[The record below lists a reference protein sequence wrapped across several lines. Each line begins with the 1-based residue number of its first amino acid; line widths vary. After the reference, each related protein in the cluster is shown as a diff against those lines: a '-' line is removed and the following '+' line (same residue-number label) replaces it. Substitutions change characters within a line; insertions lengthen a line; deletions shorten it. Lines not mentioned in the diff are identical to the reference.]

1 MSDIKEV
8 AKKANVSPSTVSRV
22 IGGKI
27 PVAEET
33 KNRVLAAIAE
43 LRYRP
48 NVIAQGLK
56 GISTK
61 TIGLVIPNVRS
72 LVFPA
77 AIRGIEDIAKKNG
90 YVVVLCNT
98 DEDFEQ
104 ERFYIETLRSRLVDG
119 FIFST
124 ARPGA
129 QNILDLEAEGFPV
142 VLLLRQLERRV
153 SAVVLDNFNSSYQA
167 VKYLISRGLTK
178 IGLING
184 PLELTLYQ
192 ERFAGYKKAMEE
204 AGLPL
209 PMAAIVHG
217 IEGGEDAYLAT
228 TRILE
233 TGVHIDSFFA
243 TNDPKALG
251 AIRAVKDYGLS
262 VPGDISI
269 MGFDNLDIAPLLDP
283 PLTTVAQPFYEMGAK
298 ACERLINMIENKRP
312 EKPKIDV
319 LPAKVIVRGSVI

>member
-43 LRYRP
+43 LHYRP

-77 AIRGIEDIAKKNG
+77 AIRAIEDVAKKNG

-104 ERFYIETLRSRLVDG
+104 EKFYIETLRSRLVDG

-129 QNILDLEAEGFPV
+129 QNILDLETEGFPV

-153 SAVVLDNFNSSYQA
+153 NAVVLDNFNSSYQA
-167 VKYLISRGLTK
+167 VKYLISRGLSK

-184 PLELTLYQ
+184 SLELTLYQ
-192 ERFAGYKKAMEE
+192 ERFAGYKRALEE

-209 PMAAIVHG
+209 PEKAIIHG
-217 IEGGEDAYLAT
+217 IVGGEDAYLAT
-228 TRILE
+228 TRILQ
-233 TGVHIDSFFA
+233 TGVSVDSFFA

-251 AIRAVKDYGLS
+251 AMRAVKDQGLS
-262 VPGDISI
+262 IPGDISI

>member
-56 GISTK
+56 GVSTK

-77 AIRGIEDIAKKNG
+77 AIRGIEDVAKKNG

-104 ERFYIETLRSRLVDG
+104 EKFYIETLRSRLVDG

-129 QNILDLEAEGFPV
+129 QNIIDLETEGFPV
-142 VLLLRQLERRV
+142 VLLLRQLECRV
-153 SAVVLDNFNSSYQA
+153 NAVVLDNFNSSYQA

-184 PLELTLYQ
+184 PLELTLYE
-192 ERFAGYKKAMEE
+192 ERFAGYKKALQE
-204 AGLPL
+204 AGLSL
-209 PMAAIVHG
+209 HEQAIVHG
-217 IEGGEDAYLAT
+217 VEGGEDAYLAT
-228 TRILE
+228 KGILE
-233 TGVHIDSFFA
+233 SGARVDAFFA

-251 AIRAVKDYGLS
+251 AMRAVKDYGLS

-269 MGFDNLDIAPLLDP
+269 MGFDNLDFAPLLDP

-298 ACERLINMIENKRP
+298 ACERLISMIEEKQT
-312 EKPKIDV
+312 EKPRIDV
-319 LPAKVIVRGSVI
+319 LAAQVIVRGSVI

>member
-8 AKKANVSPSTVSRV
+8 AKRANVSPSTVSRV

-43 LRYRP
+43 LNYRP
-48 NVIAQGLK
+48 NIIAQGLK

-104 ERFYIETLRSRLVDG
+104 EKFYIETLRSRLVDG

-124 ARPGA
+124 ARAGA
-129 QNILDLEAEGFPV
+129 QNIMELETEGFPV
-142 VLLLRQLERRV
+142 VLLLRQLEDCV
-153 SAVVLDNFNSSYQA
+153 NAVVLDNFNSAYQA
-167 VKYLISRGLTK
+167 VKYLISRGLRS

-184 PLELTLYQ
+184 PLELTLYE
-192 ERFAGYKKAMEE
+192 ERFAGYKKAMAE
-204 AGLPL
+204 AGLAL
-209 PMAAIVHG
+209 PEQAIVHG

-228 TRILE
+228 KDILK
-233 TGVHIDSFFA
+233 TGVKVDAFFA

-251 AIRAVKDYGLS
+251 AMRAVKDYGLA
-262 VPGDISI
+262 VPNDISI
-269 MGFDNLDIAPLLDP
+269 MGFDNLDFAPLLDP

-298 ACERLINMIENKRP
+298 ACQRLISIIEEKKN
-312 EKPKIDV
+312 EKPQIDI
-319 LPAKVIVRGSVI
+319 LAAKVIVRGSVI